1 MEAIG
6 FEFVLLDL
14 YDIVFILAIALS
26 VLLRFTYSNYLF
38 GIFQLFLPRKMSIQ
52 SFPFDSID
60 PSKNSRLFM
69 FVNNL
74 PDSDCV
80 FVSWRQRKQRF
91 KDTKGVINHNP

>member
-74 PDSDCV
+74 QEGKKAQFCV
-80 FVSWRQRKQRF
+80 VTIKEHSASPLIY
-91 KDTKGVINHNP
+91 GL